1 MSTGAA
7 DSGWYYAKRGGP
19 PGQQVG
25 PIDWKDLVSY
35 SGTGA
40 LTPDDLVWNEQLG
53 DWRSASQIPGLFS
66 APAAAAPAGYVAPAG
81 YAAARPRK
89 SNLLA
94 WLIPLVV
101 VILIGAGVGAYFG
114 FWYHKGGTFAQNEGE
129 ILLEASGVAGP
140 DSFAGE
146 QFVALGPSTTLKI
159 PNPQVTLPQV
169 TLPLVTTTTSGAT
182 TTSQE
187 ASTTTASTARPATVL
202 VVYPGDTP
210 ALYGG
215 SKSKVIADK
224 EGELTFLEQNPKKA
238 AAFCEALNSDPTL
251 RWSGGNTVTPDQLR
265 AYFAELTPMMLTRD
279 IRVTNYGYKN
289 GHPTPRQSVLQAGQL
304 VLVDRHGVPRKRCE
318 CGNPLTPPK
327 PSRKPPIYTGPQW
340 PGFDPTTI
348 IVIQQTTI
356 IINSFTVIDI
366 HTGETYV
373 RPAGSEGGSDGTTLG
388 GSTETTTTTISP
400 SSDTTMTSTPPTTA
414 GGGGPVSANELDG
427 PWSGTMTY
435 TEANLDDPQAQ
446 DAAALQALLDSLIG
460 VPLPTEITITMDPG
474 GTSGSAVM
482 TVSMSPLSGGA
493 GGSDYTYPITLTYS
507 GNELTFTEPSSEG
520 PFVMTGTVS
529 REGQNLVMS
538 GVGSSSAGGASETVT
553 WKVTKRVGL

>member
-1 MSTGAA
+1 MSTGAT
-7 DSGWYYAKRGGP
+7 DSGWYYAKRGAP

-25 PIDWKDLVSY
+25 PFNWKDLVSH

-66 APAAAAPAGYVAPAG
+66 APAAAAPAGY
-81 YAAARPRK
+81 AAARPRK

-101 VILIGAGVGAYFG
+101 VVLIGAGVGAYFG

-169 TLPLVTTTTSGAT
+169 TPPLVTTTTTGAT
-182 TTSQE
+182 TTSQA

-202 VVYPGDTP
+202 VAYPGDTP

-224 EGELTFLEQNPKKA
+224 EGELGFLEQNPKKA

-251 RWSGGNTVTPDQLR
+251 RWSGGNRVTPDQLR

-279 IRVTNYGYKN
+279 IRVTNHGYKN

-304 VLVDRHGVPRKRCE
+304 VLVDRYGVPRKRCE

-356 IINSFTVIDI
+356 IINDFTVIDI
-366 HTGETYV
+366 HTGETYG
-373 RPAGSEGGSDGTTLG
+373 RPAGSEGGSDGTTLV
-388 GSTETTTTTISP
+388 GSTETTTTTSSP

-414 GGGGPVSANELDG
+414 GSGGSLSANEFDG
-427 PWSGTMTY
+427 PWSGTMTF
-435 TEANLDDPQAQ
+435 TEVTIDVPEGQDQASW
-446 DAAALQALLDSLIG
+446 QAVVDSLKG

-474 GTSGSAVM
+474 GTSGSAAM
-482 TVSMSPLSGGA
+482 TVDMSVLSGGA
-493 GGSDYTYPITLTYS
+493 GDSADYSYPLTFTYS
-507 GNELTFTEPSSEG
+507 GNELTFTQPPSEELT
-520 PFVMTGTVS
+520 FRMTGTVR

-538 GVGSSSAGGASETVT
+538 GVATSSGGGISGATT
-553 WKVTKRVGL
+553 WKVTKRIGL